1 MKELTL
7 DRTQKRGDRNNTVK
21 IIQEWLSLHGFTLTM
36 DKDFGPATESMVR
49 QFQKKMRLPE
59 TGIVNKTTFARLTL
73 PMSKALKPLP
83 ANGRTISNLVVAYAK
98 QHLRQHPREV
108 GGQNRGPWVRLYM
121 NNREGNAF
129 PWCAGFASFL
139 LHQACETLKIPMPV
153 NSTVS
158 CDRLAADAKKKKRFL
173 DGRGNLDKS
182 RIKPGSLFLNKKTE
196 GDWVHTGIVT
206 KASQEHFETIEGN
219 TNDEGSREG
228 YEVCKRA
235 RGYGKKDFVIVGDLS
250 TRQPAKPK
258 PKPKPKTKAK
268 PKRPLTKKEQLKWLQ
283 RSLNTLIGS
292 RLVVDGIPGRNT
304 TRAIK
309 RFQARH
315 GLSADGI
322 AGARTKRKIRL
333 LLGKP

>member
-21 IIQEWLSLHGFTLTM
+21 VIQEWLSLHGFTLTM
-36 DKDFGPATESMVR
+36 DKDFGPATESMIK

-73 PMSKALKPLP
+73 PMSNALKPLP
-83 ANGRTISNLVVAYAK
+83 VNSRTISNLVVAYAK
-98 QHLRQHPREV
+98 QHLRQHPREI

-121 NNREGNAF
+121 KGSEGNAF
-129 PWCAGFASFL
+129 PWCAGFATYL
-139 LHQACETLKIPMPV
+139 VRQACDTLKISMPI

-158 CDRLAADAKKKKRFL
+158 CDRLAGDAKKKKRFL
-173 DGRGNLDKS
+173 DGRTNLDKS
-182 RIKPGSLFLNKKTE
+182 RIKPGSLFLNKKSE

-250 TRQPAKPK
+250 IPK
-258 PKPKPKTKAK
+258 PKPKPKAKAK
-268 PKRPLTKKEQLKWLQ
+268 TKTPLSKKEQLKWLQ

-292 RLVVDGIPGRNT
+292 RLVVDGIPGRKT
-304 TRAIK
+304 TQAIK

-315 GLSADGI
+315 GLTADGI
-322 AGARTKRKIRL
+322 AGARTKRKIRI
-333 LLGKP
+333 LLGNR